1 MDNLIKKYLGE
12 AKYKVEGPGSFDNS
26 MKRKWVITKDGE
38 IISGKPKG
46 YRSTG
51 TPITYDSKE
60 SAEKALKRMK

>member
-46 YRSTG
+46 YR
-51 TPITYDSKE
+51 
-60 SAEKALKRMK
+60 